1 MPAPTV
7 ENVSIVNHIVTVLH
21 KRDVKAATMTTMLTN
36 AGYEVFDVVFDPTS
50 TESRRSSDSS
60 FIKGEQLDAA
70 VRRWEPSR
78 QSSVDTLVRSRHG
91 HHCQMCAALGTDEG
105 HPDSLESVTVI
116 DSVASLP
123 RYQLTLSI
131 DGMTCSSCVG
141 HVTSAVE
148 NVPDVISVNVALVS
162 HSAEITFSTSDKDNL
177 VKTLITAVEDAGYDA
192 ETIDIKAIAD
202 VSHHTEPSDEAEGSW
217 EATYSI
223 DGMTCSSCSNKVT
236 EVIKELPFV
245 VSVNIN
251 LISHSGTVVFT
262 GKKNE
267 SLLLETID
275 NTGYEAT
282 LTELKPLAQAE
293 SAAERTIS
301 LQVLGM
307 HCEQCPS
314 RILEALK
321 QLPVEVTKAPT
332 LQKPVVSVS
341 YVPDAPRLTIRH
353 IIDTVINIDNSFDV
367 TIYKPK
373 SVEQR
378 SREMLAKERRAI
390 AIRALMSIITAIP
403 TLIIGV
409 IYMNLVAE
417 DDPGYKFIMQPV
429 HGVSLAEW
437 ATFALSTPIYL
448 FAADHFH
455 RRTLK
460 EIWALWRPR
469 SPVPIGKRFYRF
481 GSMNMLISLGTTIAY
496 FSSLAQLIVAA
507 SNPAEDLLS
516 SSKQS
521 YFDSVVFLTMFLLI
535 GRLAEAH
542 MKAKSGDAISALGQL
557 RPTEAILQKRDDSG
571 EITNEKIS
579 AELIDSGDHVKVLQ
593 GSSPPCD
600 GTLIGDEASFDESS
614 LTGEARIVKKKE
626 GDAIFTGTINKGSS
640 IVIRVT
646 KPAGASMLDSIIQ
659 VVREGQSKRAPMER
673 IADLLTAYFVPVV
686 VAIAIVTWIVWLSL
700 GLSGVLPRNYLD
712 NDIGGWPFWSLQFA
726 IAVFV
731 IACPCGLGLAA
742 PTALFV
748 GGGMAAK
755 RGILVKGGGE
765 AFQEAS
771 NLDAVVFDK
780 TGTLTEGV
788 EPKVVEH
795 SIYVDD
801 AGLDAATIC
810 GVIKG
815 VEENSGHPLAR
826 AAIAFCKSQSPS
838 AVTITSTDEIAGKGM
853 KASFI
858 LKSSKSSTHYQ
869 ALVGN
874 EGLMHDHGVP
884 IPQGASDLMET
895 WKSSG
900 YSVIVMAY
908 DDDHQWRVGA
918 VLGAADPLRP
928 EAAGVVKSLRA
939 RGVEVWML
947 SGDNVSTARA
957 VAKQVGIHADNV
969 IAGVLPAEKADKV
982 RYLQR
987 ALRPRRGRGF
997 HSRLTNK
1004 RSRATVAMVG
1014 DGINDAP
1021 ALAAADVGIAV
1032 ASGSDVAIQS
1042 AAFILVHSD
1051 LRAVLTLVTLSRAV
1065 FRRVILNMFW
1075 AAIYNIVALP
1085 IAAGV
1090 LYPITTSGGTHL
1102 RLDPAWAALAM
1113 ALSSLTVVASSLLLR
1128 TKIPIGGFR
1137 ELSWS

>member
-1 MPAPTV
+1 MPSPTI
-7 ENVSIVNHIVTVLH
+7 ENVSIVNHIVTVVH
-21 KRDVKAATMTTMLTN
+21 HRDVKAATMTTMLTN

-60 FIKGEQLDAA
+60 ITKVEDLDDA
-70 VRRWEPSR
+70 VRRWKPSR

-91 HHCQMCAALGTDEG
+91 HHCQMCAAAGTNEG
-105 HPDSLESVTVI
+105 HWDSPDSVTVL
-116 DSVASLP
+116 DSVSNP
-123 RYQLTLSI
+123 SQYQLTISI

-141 HVTSAVE
+141 HVTSALE
-148 NVPDVISVNVALVS
+148 NVSGVISANVALVS
-162 HSAEITFSTSDKDNL
+162 HSAEIRFSADDKDSFA
-177 VKTLITAVEDAGYDA
+177 KTLITAVEDAGYDA
-192 ETIDIKAIAD
+192 EMIEIKALDGIKD
-202 VSHHTEPSDEAEGSW
+202 HVESDDEGDDLW

-223 DGMTCSSCSNKVT
+223 EGMTCSSCSGKVT
-236 EVIKELPFV
+236 EVIQNLPFV
-245 VSVNIN
+245 DHVNVN
-251 LISHSGTVVFT
+251 LISHSGTVIFN
-262 GKKNE
+262 GKNNE
-267 SLLLETID
+267 SLLAEAID
-275 NTGYEAT
+275 NTGYEPT
-282 LTELKPLAQAE
+282 LTELRPHTKGEMA
-293 SAAERTIS
+293 SRRNIS
-301 LQVLGM
+301 LQIQGM
-307 HCEQCPS
+307 HCEQCPLRVTES
-314 RILEALK
+314 LK
-321 QLPVEVTKAPT
+321 QLRVEITKKPT
-332 LQKPVVSVS
+332 LHSPILSVS

-367 TIYKPK
+367 SIHKPK
-373 SVEQR
+373 TVEER

-390 AIRALMSIITAIP
+390 AIRALVTMVTAIP

-409 IYMNLVAE
+409 IYMSLVPQ
-417 DDPGYKFIMQPV
+417 DDAGYQFFMQPI
-429 HGVSLAEW
+429 HGVPLAEW

-460 EIWALWRPR
+460 EIWALWRPK

-496 FSSLAQLIVAA
+496 FSSLAQLIIAA
-507 SNPAEDLLS
+507 SHPSEDLIS

-557 RPTEAILQKRDDSG
+557 RPTEAILHKRNDSG
-571 EITNEKIS
+571 TVTNEKIS

-600 GTLIGDEASFDESS
+600 GLLVDEAASFDESS
-614 LTGEARIVKKKE
+614 LTGEARIVKKTQ
-626 GDAIFTGTINKGSS
+626 GDSIFTGTINKGSS
-640 IVIRVT
+640 ITIRVT

-686 VAIAIVTWIVWLSL
+686 VAIAIATWIVWLSL

-788 EPKVVEH
+788 EPKVVE
-795 SIYVDD
+795 YRLFAD
-801 AGLDAATIC
+801 ANKSDLDHATIC
-810 GVIKG
+810 SVIKG

-826 AAIAFCKSQSPS
+826 AAIAFCKTQTI
-838 AVTITSTDEIAGKGM
+838 ATVTIMSTDEIAGKGM
-853 KASFI
+853 KASFTI
-858 LKSSKSSTHYQ
+858 EASTSTINYT

-874 EGLMHDHGVP
+874 ESLMHDHGVP
-884 IPQGASDLMET
+884 IPQEASDLMKL

-900 YSVIVMAY
+900 YSVILMAY

-928 EAAGVVKSLRA
+928 EAAGVVKSLRS

-947 SGDNVSTARA
+947 SGDNVDTARA

-987 ALRPRRGRGF
+987 ALRPKRGRGF

-1075 AAIYNIVALP
+1075 AAIYNVVALP

-1090 LYPITTSGGTHL
+1090 LYPITTPSGTHL

-1128 TKIPIGGFR
+1128 TRLPIGGFR
-1137 ELSWS
+1137 D

>member
-1 MPAPTV
+1 MPSPTI

-21 KRDVKAATMTTMLTN
+21 HRDVKAATMSTMLTT
-36 AGYEVFDVVFDPTS
+36 AGYEVFDVVLDPSS

-60 FIKGEQLDAA
+60 ITKVEDLDDA
-70 VRRWEPSR
+70 VRRWKPSR

-91 HHCQMCAALGTDEG
+91 DHCQMCAASGTDEG
-105 HPDSLESVTVI
+105 HWDALDSVTVL
-116 DSVASLP
+116 DSVAGLSQ
-123 RYQLTLSI
+123 YQLTLSI

-141 HVTSAVE
+141 HVTSALE
-148 NVPDVISVNVALVS
+148 NVPDVTSANVALVS
-162 HSAEITFSTSDKDNL
+162 HSAEVRFSSSDKDSF
-177 VKTLITAVEDAGYDA
+177 VKTLVTAVDDAGYDA
-192 ETIDIKAIAD
+192 EMIEIKTLAD
-202 VSHHTEPSDEAEGSW
+202 AHDHAKPDDEGDDSW

-223 DGMTCSSCSNKVT
+223 EGMTCSSCSGKVT
-236 EVIKELPFV
+236 EVLQKLPFV
-245 VSVNIN
+245 DDVNVN
-251 LISHSGTVVFT
+251 LISHSGTVVFK

-267 SLLLETID
+267 SLLLEAID

-282 LTELKPLAQAE
+282 LTELKPLVMAE
-293 SAAERTIS
+293 TATERNIS
-301 LQVLGM
+301 LQVQGM
-307 HCEQCPS
+307 HCEQCPL
-314 RILEALK
+314 RITESLK
-321 QLPVEVTKAPT
+321 KLPVDITKTPT
-332 LQKPVVSVS
+332 LRNPVLSVS

-353 IIDTVINIDNSFDV
+353 IIDTVINIDNSFEV
-367 TIYKPK
+367 TIHKPK
-373 SVEQR
+373 TVEQR

-390 AIRALMSIITAIP
+390 AIRALVTMVTAIP

-409 IYMNLVAE
+409 IYMSLIPQ
-417 DDPGYKFIMQPV
+417 DDAGYQFFMQPI
-429 HGVSLAEW
+429 HGVPLAEW

-507 SNPAEDLLS
+507 SHPSEDLIS

-557 RPTEAILQKRDDSG
+557 RPTEALLHKRDDSG
-571 EITNEKIS
+571 SNTSEKVS

-600 GTLIGDEASFDESS
+600 GVLIDEAASFDESS
-614 LTGEARIVKKKE
+614 LTGEARIVKKKA
-626 GDAIFTGTINKGSS
+626 GDSIFTGTINKGSS

-686 VAIAIVTWIVWLSL
+686 VAIAIITWIVWLSL

-795 SIYVDD
+795 SLFADET
-801 AGLDAATIC
+801 GLDRETIC
-810 GVIKG
+810 SVIKS

-826 AAIAFCKSQSPS
+826 AAIAFCKTQAMS
-838 AVTITSTDEIAGKGM
+838 AVTITSADEIAGKGM
-853 KASFI
+853 KASFT
-858 LKSSKSSTHYQ
+858 LKASNSSIKYK

-874 EGLMHDHGVP
+874 ESLMHDHGVP
-884 IPQGASDLMET
+884 VPQEASDLMEA

-900 YSVIVMAY
+900 YSIIIMAY
-908 DDDHQWRVGA
+908 DDDHQWRIGA

-928 EAAGVVKSLRA
+928 EAAGVVKSLRS

-947 SGDNVSTARA
+947 SGDNVDTARA
-957 VAKQVGIHADNV
+957 VAKQVGIHSDNV

-987 ALRPRRGRGF
+987 ALHPKRGGGF
-997 HSRLTNK
+997 HNRLTNK

-1075 AAIYNIVALP
+1075 AAIYNVVALP

-1090 LYPITTSGGTHL
+1090 LYPITTPGGTHL

-1128 TKIPIGGFR
+1128 TRIPIGGFR
-1137 ELSWS
+1137 E